1 MAWAQTLANP
11 TGVDNKLELAA
22 SRSKPRR
29 VEVALT
35 TQTRFDSFLRVERRG
50 LDFKQIGSKTQTIG
64 AEGTGAQKHG
74 GLAQLGERLHGMQEV
89 IGSSPLSSIRFAN
102 RK

>member
-64 AEGTGAQKHG
+64 AQVIGAQNHG

-102 RK
+102 RE